1 MKDCE
6 QCINYVDNKC
16 SICQKANDCA
26 FFMSYEMLFKTCYKE
41 CNGCKLKSV
50 CDKEKASC

>member
-16 SICQKANDCA
+16 SICQKADDCA
-26 FFMSYEMLFKTCYKE
+26 FFMSYEMLFKTCYRE

-50 CDKEKASC
+50 CDKEKV